1 MAGSES
7 RVRSAPQAR
16 PLRRVPLAS
25 ATASLRRTVARGTR
39 SLLDRLGL
47 VWAAMLRRLPQR
59 FHAITDEVAKFGVI
73 GLINLGVNFAVFNAL
88 LLIVAGS
95 EVKAKAVAT
104 VVAVTSAY
112 FLNRYWTYRHRPKT
126 TLRREYSLFFFF
138 NAVGLLIE
146 TGIVALAK
154 YGFDQ
159 TSWLV
164 LNICTFVGIA
174 LGTIFRFWAYR
185 THVFKPATP
194 EQTAVAPPVLAS
206 GAPTDLSHVAELD
219 PLRVETAR
227 ADADERAA
235 DDRAVADERP
245 ADPATVGQMTVEP
258 TLVDPV
264 TDGATASRR
273 AEPANAANPANPAD
287 VADTADPTDETLAD
301 ELVDIELDQMLNAD
315 APVRR

>member
-1 MAGSES
+1 MADRKS
-7 RVRSAPQAR
+7 RSRSAPQAH
-16 PLRRVPLAS
+16 PSRRVPLAP
-25 ATASLRRTVARGTR
+25 AAVSLRRAVARGVR
-39 SLLDRLGL
+39 AGLDRLGVL
-47 VWAAMLRRLPQR
+47 KGMLLRRVPQR
-59 FHAITDEVAKFGVI
+59 FHAITDEVAKFGTI

-95 EVKAKAVAT
+95 EVKAKAAAT

-185 THVFKPATP
+185 THVFKPAP
-194 EQTAVAPPVLAS
+194 DQGAVSAAAPASVAGPQVLAS
-206 GAPTDLSHVAELD
+206 GAPADLPQAAEFD
-219 PLRVETAR
+219 PLRVDAAGEPAYAEARRHQET
-227 ADADERAA
+227 
-235 DDRAVADERP
+235 
-245 ADPATVGQMTVEP
+245 
-258 TLVDPV
+258 
-264 TDGATASRR
+264 
-273 AEPANAANPANPAD
+273 AEPATIDAVAAGAVEPVD
-287 VADTADPTDETLAD
+287 ADTDAADEALAD
-301 ELVDIELDQMLNAD
+301 ELVEIELDHMLRDAD
-315 APVRR
+315 TPVRR

>member
-1 MAGSES
+1 MAGNES
-7 RVRSAPQAR
+7 RSRTAPQAH
-16 PLRRVPLAS
+16 PSRRVPLAA
-25 ATASLRRTVARGTR
+25 ATASLRRTVTRGTR
-39 SLLDRLGL
+39 SFLDRLGMA
-47 VWAAMLRRLPQR
+47 WGAMLRRLPQR
-59 FHAITDEVAKFGVI
+59 FHAITDEVAKFGTI

-138 NAVGLLIE
+138 NAIGLLIE

-185 THVFKPATP
+185 THVFKPASP
-194 EQTAVAPPVLAS
+194 EPAAPSVAAPPVLAS
-206 GAPTDLSHVAELD
+206 GAPTDLPHVAELD
-219 PLRVETAR
+219 PLR
-227 ADADERAA
+227 ADAVGERSDARSDA
-235 DDRAVADERP
+235 DQVIVGSAERLGADASGPADGTLADGTLPEEAVADDEAL
-245 ADPATVGQMTVEP
+245 ADKA
-258 TLVDPV
+258 L
-264 TDGATASRR
+264 
-273 AEPANAANPANPAD
+273 AD
-287 VADTADPTDETLAD
+287 KALAD
-301 ELVDIELDQMLNAD
+301 ELVEIELDRMLNAD